1 MHYLI
6 DNVMSISLTSI
17 SMGRGIILNVLN
29 TTNWWLAQCK
39 APNQDAKQYAEARQA
54 QLTKPT
60 GSLSILEQVAIQLAS
75 LQGSYKPNVDRP
87 WITIFA
93 GDHGVMEEN
102 ISAYPQA
109 VTRQMLQNFA
119 TGGACIS
126 VIAKE
131 YNATLQVI
139 DCGSIGEAY
148 EYVGVER
155 HCIIP
160 GTANFSKHVAMTE
173 KQAILAMD
181 LGRNSADQAMEKN
194 ASIYVAGEMGI
205 GNTCSASAVACFL
218 LDESAKQLTG
228 VGTGI
233 RQEQLIHKKNIIDQ
247 SIALHRDYVQQDA
260 FKALCAVGGLEI
272 AAMTGAYIR
281 CAQLGLPVV
290 VDGFISTVSALIA
303 VRLNPEVR
311 QWMLFGHQSAEYG
324 HRRLLQELNAN
335 PLLKLDLRLGEGSG
349 AGASLGLIQLACRL
363 HNQMATFAEAAVI
376 GEKV

>member
-1 MHYLI
+1 M
-6 DNVMSISLTSI
+6 
-17 SMGRGIILNVLN
+17 
-29 TTNWWLAQCK
+29 NWWLDTAKIPSQQAQK
-39 APNQDAKQYAEARQA
+39 VAEARQL

-60 GSLSILEQVAIQLAS
+60 GSLSELETVAVQLAS
-75 LQGSYKPNVDRP
+75 LQDTSHPDIQKP
-87 WITIFA
+87 WISIFA
-93 GDHGVMEEN
+93 GDHGVMQEN

-131 YNATLQVI
+131 YNAKLQII
-139 DCGSIGEAY
+139 DCGSVGEAY
-148 EYVGVER
+148 DYVGVVR
-155 HCIIP
+155 HCIRA
-160 GTANFSKHVAMTE
+160 GTANFAQEVAMTE
-173 KQAILAMD
+173 DQCRAALD
-181 LGRNSADQAMEKN
+181 LGRNSVEDAVAYG

-218 LDESAKQLTG
+218 LDEDAEQLTG

-233 RQEQLIHKKNIIDQ
+233 RAEQLIHKKKIIDQ
-247 SIALHRDYVQQDA
+247 ALALHQDYVGQDA

-290 VDGFISTVSALIA
+290 IDGFISSVSALLA
-303 VRLNPEVR
+303 VRLNPAVR

-324 HRRLLQELNAN
+324 HRRLLEELQAN
-335 PLLKLDLRLGEGSG
+335 PLLKLNLCLGEGSG
-349 AGASLGLIQLACRL
+349 AGAALGLIKLACSL
-363 HNQMATFAEAAVI
+363 HNNMATFAQAAVI

>member
-1 MHYLI
+1 M
-6 DNVMSISLTSI
+6 
-17 SMGRGIILNVLN
+17 
-29 TTNWWLAQCK
+29 NWWLDTAKIPSQQAQK
-39 APNQDAKQYAEARQA
+39 VAEARQL

-60 GSLSILEQVAIQLAS
+60 GSLSELETVAVQLAS
-75 LQGSYKPNVDRP
+75 LQDTSHPDIQKP
-87 WITIFA
+87 WISIFA
-93 GDHGVMEEN
+93 GDHGVMQEN

-131 YNATLQVI
+131 YNAKLQII
-139 DCGSIGEAY
+139 DCGSVGEAY
-148 EYVGVER
+148 DYVGVER
-155 HCIIP
+155 HCIRA
-160 GTANFSKHVAMTE
+160 GTANFAQEVAMTE
-173 KQAILAMD
+173 DQCRAALD
-181 LGRNSADQAMEKN
+181 LGRNSVEDAVAYG

-218 LDESAKQLTG
+218 LDEDAEQLTG

-233 RQEQLIHKKNIIDQ
+233 RAEQLIHKKKIIDQ
-247 SIALHRDYVQQDA
+247 ALALHQDYVGQDA

-290 VDGFISTVSALIA
+290 IDGFISSVSALLA
-303 VRLNPEVR
+303 VRLNPAVR

-324 HRRLLQELNAN
+324 HRRLLEELQAN
-335 PLLKLDLRLGEGSG
+335 PLLKLNLCLGEGSG
-349 AGASLGLIQLACRL
+349 AGAALGLIKLACSL
-363 HNQMATFAEAAVI
+363 HNNMATFAQAAVI

>member
-1 MHYLI
+1 M
-6 DNVMSISLTSI
+6 
-17 SMGRGIILNVLN
+17 
-29 TTNWWLAQCK
+29 NWWLDTAKIPSQQAQK
-39 APNQDAKQYAEARQA
+39 VAEARQL

-60 GSLSILEQVAIQLAS
+60 GSLSELETVAVQLAS
-75 LQGSYKPNVDRP
+75 LQDTSHPDIQQP
-87 WITIFA
+87 WISIFA
-93 GDHGVMEEN
+93 GDHGVMQEN

-131 YNATLQVI
+131 YNAKLQII
-139 DCGSIGEAY
+139 DCGSVGEAY
-148 EYVGVER
+148 DYVGVER
-155 HCIIP
+155 HCIRA
-160 GTANFSKHVAMTE
+160 GTANFVQEVAMTE
-173 KQAILAMD
+173 DQCRAALD
-181 LGRNSADQAMEKN
+181 LGRNSVEDAVACG

-218 LDESAKQLTG
+218 LDEDAEQLTG

-233 RQEQLIHKKNIIDQ
+233 RAEQLIHKKKIIDQ
-247 SIALHRDYVQQDA
+247 ALALHQDYVGQDA

-290 VDGFISTVSALIA
+290 IDGFISSVSALLA
-303 VRLNPEVR
+303 VRLNPAVR

-324 HRRLLQELNAN
+324 HRRLLEELQAN
-335 PLLKLDLRLGEGSG
+335 PLLKLNLCLGEGSG
-349 AGASLGLIQLACRL
+349 AGAALGLIKLACSL
-363 HNQMATFAEAAVI
+363 HNNMATFAQAAVI

>member
-1 MHYLI
+1 
-6 DNVMSISLTSI
+6 MS
-17 SMGRGIILNVLN
+17 
-29 TTNWWLAQCK
+29 WWLDACK
-39 APNQDAKQYAEARQA
+39 TPSAEVKKLAEERQL

-60 GSLSILEQVAIQLAS
+60 GSLSELETTAVQLAS
-75 LQGSYKPNVDRP
+75 LQDNPRPNVDQP

-109 VTRQMLQNFA
+109 VTRQMLQNFT

-131 YNATLQVI
+131 YQAKLQVI
-139 DCGSIGEAY
+139 DCGSVGGIY
-148 EYVGVER
+148 EYAGVER

-160 GTANFSKHVAMTE
+160 GTANFAKQVAMTKAE
-173 KQAILAMD
+173 CIEAMN
-181 LGRNSADQAMEKN
+181 LGRQSVEDAVAYG

-218 LDESAKQLTG
+218 LDEPAEQLTG

-233 RQEQLIHKKNIIDQ
+233 REEQLIHKKNVINQAI
-247 SIALHRDYVQQDA
+247 SLHTDYVDHDT

-281 CAQLGLPVV
+281 CAQLGLPMV
-290 VDGFISTVSALIA
+290 VDGFITTVSALAA
-303 VRLNPEVR
+303 VRLNPAVR
-311 QWMLFGHQSAEYG
+311 EWMLFGHQSAEYG
-324 HRRLLQELNAN
+324 HQRLLQEMNAN
-335 PLLKLDLRLGEGSG
+335 PLLKLNLRLGEGSG
-349 AGASLGLIQLACRL
+349 AGAALGVIKLACSL
-363 HNQMATFAEAAVI
+363 HNNMATFAQAAVI